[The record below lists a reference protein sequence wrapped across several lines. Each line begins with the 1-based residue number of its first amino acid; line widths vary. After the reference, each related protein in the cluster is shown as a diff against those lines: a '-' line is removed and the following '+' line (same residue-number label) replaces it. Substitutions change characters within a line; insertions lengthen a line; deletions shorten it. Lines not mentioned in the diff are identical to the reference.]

1 MWNAISDTPVSWFGL
16 KMFNLQSTISHVIEI
31 APDAYK
37 INVEP
42 DRCVKKKNE
51 SRNWTNFRQYQQFDY
66 PLYQFPCRYVSTIS
80 PFILCIFC
88 YKYIPVHIE
97 GRPKSEK
104 VPPIPDLWGPIP
116 CWRQRYSLL
125 IVTCWM
131 VNILRLTPVNSF
143 DYLPLVAKIQQHMSL
158 PWTIIWLKFKDMY
171 HLFLGFC

>member
-104 VPPIPDLWGPIP
+104 VPPHSGSLGTHTMLKAKVFPID
-116 CWRQRYSLL
+116 CHLL
-125 IVTCWM
+125 DGKYPPID
-131 VNILRLTPVNSF
+131 SGKQF
-143 DYLPLVAKIQQHMSL
+143 
-158 PWTIIWLKFKDMY
+158 WLSA
-171 HLFLGFC
+171 LGC